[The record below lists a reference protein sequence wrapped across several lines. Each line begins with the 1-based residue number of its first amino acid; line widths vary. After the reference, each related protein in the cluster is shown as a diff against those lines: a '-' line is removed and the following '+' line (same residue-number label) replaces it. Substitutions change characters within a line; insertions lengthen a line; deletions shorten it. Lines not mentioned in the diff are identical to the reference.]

1 MRPAPRP
8 LWLVA
13 CLLVASALACAS
25 GDGNDDGSDSG
36 IPTTTLTSS
45 ASSSGDATSDSSGT
59 TTSTSSSSSETGC
72 TPGSEGCTC
81 ADGQCLG
88 GELICVDDVCQMP
101 SCTPDPD
108 FDEDPANC
116 GSCGNECRTDHF
128 LGARCEGGGCPA
140 ALGPCFTESIT
151 CDEACAQVGE
161 ACVANG
167 CARVG
172 GGSGH
177 TYYGFFNLGSC
188 ELAGDLSGPEVD
200 VSCST
205 PASGDAA
212 YRCCCTDSGS
222 MP

>member
-1 MRPAPRP
+1 MSP
-8 LWLVA
+8 LRLVA

-88 GELICVDDVCQMP
+88 GELICVDDLCQMP

-108 FDEDPANC
+108 FQSDGLNC
-116 GSCGNECRTDHF
+116 GKCGNECRDGWHYGPT
-128 LGARCEGGGCPA
+128 CSEGQCA
-140 ALGPCFTESIT
+140 AQLGPCQQVVPS
-151 CDEACAQVGE
+151 CDESCAAIGETCLQGGCGSTVG
-161 ACVANG
+161 APGFTVYSFG
-167 CARVG
+167 PDTCADPGLG
-172 GGSGH
+172 GTPSG
-177 TYYGFFNLGSC
+177 
-188 ELAGDLSGPEVD
+188 LAA
-200 VSCST
+200 SCSDMLPT
-205 PASGDAA
+205 QAGSV